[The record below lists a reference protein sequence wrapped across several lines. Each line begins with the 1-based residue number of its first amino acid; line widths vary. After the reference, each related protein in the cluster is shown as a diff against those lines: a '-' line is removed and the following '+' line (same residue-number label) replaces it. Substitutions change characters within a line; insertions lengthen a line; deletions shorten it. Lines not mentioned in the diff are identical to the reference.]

1 MFEVTTRYPKYH
13 RYGSYQTAWEAL
25 EGAMDVLERKSHAT
39 QLTWCGTNHEF
50 YEEVTGAAPTVDLTD
65 ETWIIGDDDFF
76 TVVERNATA
85 DEIKL
90 ALQDITRDI
99 EIEEVE

>member
-13 RYGSYQTAWEAL
+13 RYGSYETAWEAL
-25 EGAMDVLERKSHAT
+25 EGAMAVLERRSHAT
-39 QLTWCGTNHEF
+39 IITWCGKNSDF
-50 YEEVTGAAPTVDLTD
+50 YEEVTRTAPAIALSDD
-65 ETWIIGDDDFF
+65 SWIIGDGDFF
-76 TVVERNATA
+76 TTIDRTATA

-90 ALQDITRDI
+90 ALRDITRDI

>member
-25 EGAMDVLERKSHAT
+25 EGAMNVLESKSHAT
-39 QLTWCGTNHEF
+39 QLTWCGSNHDF
-50 YEEVTGAAPTVDLTD
+50 YEEVTSTAPTVDLTD
-65 ETWIIGDDDFF
+65 ETWIIVYGDLF
-76 TVVERNATA
+76 TTVERNATA

-90 ALQDITRDI
+90 ALRDITRDI